1 MPHPRILATSTVAV
15 AIVILV
21 SPAISS
27 GQSTCDWKRVQA
39 LGLGQTITVE
49 APAGLKMS
57 GRLVGRTPTDLTIST
72 GDVEEKIARDRIV
85 EVSARKTTTW
95 KTGVG
100 LVLGGLGLMVAGTAG
115 RPAEAGPG
123 PAWLAGVPI
132 TLIGSLI
139 VHGEKPRQ
147 GLIYRRP

>member
-1 MPHPRILATSTVAV
+1 MRHPRTLITSTVAV
-15 AIVILV
+15 ASLGLLL
-21 SPAISS
+21 PALSS
-27 GQSTCDWKRVQA
+27 AQSTCDWTRVR
-39 LGLGQTITVE
+39 GLSPGQTITVE
-49 APAGLKMS
+49 TAPGQKVS
-57 GRLVGRTPTDLTIST
+57 GRLLTSSATEITVST
-72 GDVEEKIARDRIV
+72 GAASETIARDHIV